1 MIESFSVLTYPSFS
15 EQNNYELNI
24 KNSSTNNLILL
35 FRIKRQE
42 QKVLTF
48 GPKKGMVLPG
58 ETRTIPI
65 SLLSRDF
72 IRAKLLVKVV
82 AVPRDQVNSLDFE
95 KSWQNGVKYK
105 GEIKKIIDIIDSE
118 APLDSILKSRSHE
131 SNNHDEY
138 SDMLSEVS
146 SFSSYPNLPHRFS
159 PRNRSTESVVS
170 AYELSSE
177 FAGNLTPMI
186 GDSPPPGKLQS
197 ITNYHHQQQH
207 LHHHH
212 HQQQQSHHHQGIRE
226 RLGGSFDS
234 ILRENEEL
242 EPLQEEEEQGDYRD
256 DDRRQEIENEEEEET
271 AEMADQTVELLKIV
285 SKQLTLSADQ
295 FQETLSKKLPPKE
308 INKLAQFFAGL
319 MQENEN
325 TSNTRQQE
333 EQEYYELPQN
343 RNQHKKGGREERT
356 EGLNLP
362 PMSPNTRRNKQSFS
376 SFNGTDETESISEI
390 AKNNNPNASVH
401 HLPHHRTRTTVDET
415 ESLISAEEP
424 LSSSLAE
431 QRAQNSNLN
440 RSLQSIYSL
449 PHGQE
454 ILQNRVERIVHEHHH
469 KGDPYLSQNIN
480 RSFESGRQEEQH
492 QGDHDRSRQSIPLKQ
507 SSSPKRPLPQQQ
519 QQSRESYN
527 GNGESKTSHTNHES
541 SLRNSLNQSQQQIR
555 QSQSHSRQQSF
566 DREQQQQQQ
575 QSFRQSVEK
584 KPTAISGMP
593 IIDERTLEAFS
604 SLIGNN
610 NNDPILASTSSSFH
624 NPGANNFTLEVFNNH
639 VNESLLKE
647 IVETRIIYSI
657 EYRHKIQSIVLQN
670 LPILSLK
677 SSLSAAFEEPVDEQS
692 QLLPLT
698 EQEKQLLILRN
709 IYLEDFLTSL
719 TIEFTSLLSLD
730 DSINRFQSITSLD
743 LSNNQLKYIDGMI
756 VLPQLT
762 YLNLSNN
769 MLKSLDYLQSLT
781 NLKTLLVKKNRI
793 EHFSTSINVII
804 TLSNC
809 LINLDLSENP
819 VCQDLRYADEIIFA
833 FPKLKTFDSVCI
845 ERLYKSYTTNDA
857 INKYRL
863 QLQQNAFYGN
873 SSSNRKK
880 VVSTMLPQF
889 PCVLFDD
896 ERKLLS
902 TSLSKEANIHQ
913 VQESEVKFEFIQKLK
928 RALGLRA
935 FHLRRERVARVSSA
949 SPSPNQNFRSSSGRY
964 SPAARTQRSSTSYRA
979 GGGGDGMEASDF
991 LRTAG
996 SGSQSI
1002 YLDVPNGSRSRSQ
1015 DVFDQRGGGQ
1025 QQQQQQNS
1033 SGYYNTT
1040 EGGSGGL
1047 HPVYDYDQNTVINDQ
1062 NQETEES
1069 FQRSILRQQSA
1080 AANPSYARKRE
1091 NFEEVIARSG
1101 SDEGNNNNS
1110 RKNPLNAQSNDNFF
1124 MISKSASSAIGEGIT
1139 PRTHLSINNRQQHS
1153 LRPSRESSVIGQ
1165 QPSPEEKFSER
1176 RTLNSNSA
1184 SNSPNRKLPSI
1195 EEELDPEQAKYRLEP
1210 SQQPVPIL
1218 RPQVAVSP
1226 KRVSH
1231 SPAVATSRSP
1241 ATTGRSSSTAA
1252 VDDRYT
1258 PNSPFNKKHAEYLDA
1273 DFQNPKA
1280 LPHFAS
1286 HTTSSKKVGRA
1297 NEPVFIPHWNKT
1309 HRSQDDSNLD
1319 YYQQQQQQQEQG
1331 IWKPNTFRGAS
1342 PGYDYYTQQPVQPK
1356 RRASSLSPGRSRRG
1370 SASSIKSAGQ
1380 RSGSGRYFDA
1390 DDNASVTPSVFRETK
1405 SRQSRRRSFGVSDQ
1419 SILGDG
1425 GGGDGNMTYHS
1436 DTEVSTRGRVVQDLS
1451 RMNFKEMQENERY
1464 SIWHPRYRVP
1474 QPIFGYSKPFCK
1486 RSTPSQK

>member
-1 MIESFSVLTYPSFS
+1 LVS

-72 IRAKLLVKVV
+72 VRAKLLVKIV

-118 APLDSILKSRSHE
+118 APLDSILKSRSRE
-131 SNNHDEY
+131 SNNNDEY

-177 FAGNLTPMI
+177 FATTPMI

-207 LHHHH
+207 PHHH
-212 HQQQQSHHHQGIRE
+212 HQQQFHHHQGIRE

-256 DDRRQEIENEEEEET
+256 DRLQAIENEEEDTE
-271 AEMADQTVELLKIV
+271 EMADQTVELLKIV

-319 MQENEN
+319 MQENQN
-325 TSNTRQQE
+325 ISNNPQLE
-333 EQEYYELPQN
+333 EQQYYELPQN
-343 RNQHKKGGREERT
+343 RNQHKNGHEQRT
-356 EGLNLP
+356 EGMNLP
-362 PMSPNTRRNKQSFS
+362 PMSPNSRRNKQSFS

-401 HLPHHRTRTTVDET
+401 HLPHHRVRTTADET
-415 ESLISAEEP
+415 DSLISTEEP
-424 LSSSLAE
+424 VSSSLAE
-431 QRAQNSNLN
+431 QRQQNSHLN

-449 PHGQE
+449 PHGHE

-469 KGDPYLSQNIN
+469 KGDPYLNQNIN
-480 RSFESGRQEEQH
+480 KSFDSGRQEEQ
-492 QGDHDRSRQSIPLKQ
+492 QQQQDDHERSRQSVPLKQ
-507 SSSPKRPLPQQQ
+507 SSSPKRPLPQQQQQ

-527 GNGESKTSHTNHES
+527 GNGESKTSHHNQES

-610 NNDPILASTSSSFH
+610 NNDPMLSSTSSSWNNKESFH
-624 NPGANNFTLEVFNNH
+624 QSGSANNFTLEVFNNH

-670 LPILSLK
+670 LPILCLK
-677 SSLSAAFEEPVDEQS
+677 SSLSAAFEEPVDEQG

-719 TIEFTSLLSLD
+719 TIEFTALLSLD

-769 MLKSLDYLQSLT
+769 MLKSLDYLQSLS

-913 VQESEVKFEFIQKLK
+913 IQESEVKFEFIQKLK

-964 SPAARTQRSSTSYRA
+964 SPAARTQRSSTSYR
-979 GGGGDGMEASDF
+979 GGGDGVEASDF

-996 SGSQSI
+996 SGSQII

-1025 QQQQQQNS
+1025 QQQQS
-1033 SGYYNTT
+1033 SGYYNTA
-1040 EGGSGGL
+1040 EGAGGL

-1062 NQETEES
+1062 IQETEES

-1091 NFEEVIARSG
+1091 DFEDVIARSG
-1101 SDEGNNNNS
+1101 SDEGNNNNN

-1139 PRTHLSINNRQQHS
+1139 PRTHLGIINRQPHS
-1153 LRPSRESSVIGQ
+1153 LHPSRESSVIGQ

-1210 SQQPVPIL
+1210 SQQPVPII

-1231 SPAVATSRSP
+1231 SPAVTTSRSP
-1241 ATTGRSSSTAA
+1241 AATNRSST

-1319 YYQQQQQQQEQG
+1319 LYQQQQQQEQG
-1331 IWKPNTFRGAS
+1331 IWKSNTFRGAS
-1342 PGYDYYTQQPVQPK
+1342 PGYDYYTQQPVQPPK

-1370 SASSIKSAGQ
+1370 SASSIKSGGQ
-1380 RSGSGRYFDA
+1380 RSSRYFDA

-1419 SILGDG
+1419 SILGEGG
-1425 GGGDGNMTYHS
+1425 GGGDANMTYHS
-1436 DTEVSTRGRVVQDLS
+1436 DTEISTRGRVVQDLS